1 MGTTRDWLYKVTLA
15 LKRKPNPIFN
25 YYSKVQNHYS
35 ESKMSEQG
43 SSAKVSA
50 ANSEYFW
57 LLVQIFCHLSPI
69 MLPLN

>member
-25 YYSKVQNHYS
+25 YYSKVQNHFS

-43 SSAKVSA
+43 SSAKVAA
-50 ANSEYFW
+50 ANNEYFW
-57 LLVQIFCHLSPI
+57 LLVQIFSPLGPI

>member
-50 ANSEYFW
+50 ANSEYF
-57 LLVQIFCHLSPI
+57 
-69 MLPLN
+69 